1 MGEIGVVGNRAGRET
16 RECAGWSGTV
26 EPFSS
31 FGLRHPGAAGKQLV
45 ARMNADSSAPA
56 SQNAARP
63 RLALLNYGMGNLRSV
78 AKAFEVS
85 GAEVRVVERAEGIGD
100 ADGLVLPGV
109 GALPDCVDA
118 LRTTGLGDAVK
129 RWIAADRP
137 FFGIC
142 LGMQALFEES
152 EEGGCRGLGVFPGA
166 VRRFRLPSEYKVP
179 HMGWNPVQF
188 RQAGSPLLAGLRAE
202 GEPFYFVHSYH
213 CVPADESLVFG
224 ECDYGGRFV
233 AAIARGRCVATQFHP
248 EKSQAAGLRLYRN
261 FVDLCRVAG

>member
-1 MGEIGVVGNRAGRET
+1 
-16 RECAGWSGTV
+16 
-26 EPFSS
+26 
-31 FGLRHPGAAGKQLV
+31 
-45 ARMNADSSAPA
+45 MNATSSSSARP
-56 SQNAARP
+56 NAARP

-85 GAEVRVVERAEGIGD
+85 GAEVRIVEHAEDVGS
-100 ADGLVLPGV
+100 AAGLVLPGV

-118 LRTTGLGDAVK
+118 LRATGLGEVVK

-152 EEGGCRGLGVFPGA
+152 EEGSCRGLGIFHGA
-166 VRRFRLPSEYKVP
+166 VKRFRLPAEYKVP
-179 HMGWNPVQF
+179 HMGWNPVVF
-188 RQAGSPLLAGLRAE
+188 RQPDSALAAGLRVE

-213 CVPADESLVFG
+213 CVPADGALVFG
-224 ECDYGGRFV
+224 ECDYGGPFV

-261 FVDLCRVAG
+261 FVELCRGAT

>member
-1 MGEIGVVGNRAGRET
+1 
-16 RECAGWSGTV
+16 
-26 EPFSS
+26 
-31 FGLRHPGAAGKQLV
+31 
-45 ARMNADSSAPA
+45 MNATNTATSSPD
-56 SQNAARP
+56 AARP

-85 GAEVRVVERAEGIGD
+85 GAEVHIVERAEDIGA

-118 LRTTGLGDAVK
+118 LKATGLGAAVK
-129 RWIAADRP
+129 RWIEADRP
-137 FFGIC
+137 FFGSC

-152 EEGGCRGLGVFPGA
+152 EEGDCRGLGIFPGA
-166 VRRFRLPSEYKVP
+166 VKRFRLPAGYKVP
-179 HMGWNPVQF
+179 HMGWNPVVF
-188 RQAGSPLLAGLRAE
+188 RQAGSPLANGLRAD

-213 CVPADESLVFG
+213 CVPADRSLVLC
-224 ECDYGGRFV
+224 ECDYSGLFV

-261 FVDLCRVAG
+261 FVDLCRR

>member
-1 MGEIGVVGNRAGRET
+1 
-16 RECAGWSGTV
+16 
-26 EPFSS
+26 
-31 FGLRHPGAAGKQLV
+31 
-45 ARMNADSSAPA
+45 MNSPSAVRDPQTA
-56 SQNAARP
+56 SARP

-85 GAEVRVVERAEGIGD
+85 GAEVRVVERPEDIGA

-109 GALPDCVDA
+109 GALPDCVEA
-118 LRTTGLGDAVK
+118 LKATGLGAAVQ
-129 RWIAADRP
+129 RWIAEDRP

-152 EEGGCRGLGVFPGA
+152 EEGGCRGLGIFPGV
-166 VRRFRLPSEYKVP
+166 VRRFRLPAEYKVP
-179 HMGWNPVQF
+179 HMGWNPVVF
-188 RQAGSPLLAGLRAE
+188 RQPDSPFVAGLRRE

-213 CVPADESLVFG
+213 CVPADDALTFG
-224 ECDYGGRFV
+224 VCDYGGPFV

-261 FVDLCRVAG
+261 FVDRCRQPA

>member
-1 MGEIGVVGNRAGRET
+1 MNPQ
-16 RECAGWSGTV
+16 S
-26 EPFSS
+26 
-31 FGLRHPGAAGKQLV
+31 AARDPQ
-45 ARMNADSSAPA
+45 PA
-56 SQNAARP
+56 VRP

-85 GAEVRVVERAEGIGD
+85 GADVQVVERSEDIGA

-118 LRTTGLGDAVK
+118 LKATGLGEAVK
-129 RWIAADRP
+129 HWIASGRP
-137 FFGIC
+137 FFGVC

-152 EEGGCRGLGVFPGA
+152 EEGACRGLGVFPGT
-166 VRRFRLPSEYKVP
+166 VRRFRLPAEYKVP

-188 RQAGSPLLAGLRAE
+188 RQPGSPLVAGLRSE

-213 CVPADESLVFG
+213 CVPADRALVFG
-224 ECDYGGRFV
+224 ECDYGGSFV
-233 AAIARGRCVATQFHP
+233 AAIARGHCVATQFHP

-261 FVDLCRVAG
+261 FVDLCRGAA

>member
-1 MGEIGVVGNRAGRET
+1 MST
-16 RECAGWSGTV
+16 TPST
-26 EPFSS
+26 S
-31 FGLRHPGAAGKQLV
+31 AA
-45 ARMNADSSAPA
+45 STT
-56 SQNAARP
+56 ARP

-85 GAEVRVVERAEGIGD
+85 GADVRIVERAEDVGN

-118 LRTTGLGDAVK
+118 LKTTGLGDVVK

-152 EEGGCRGLGVFPGA
+152 EEGSCRGLGVFPGA
-166 VRRFRLPSEYKVP
+166 VRRFRLPAEYKVP
-179 HMGWNPVQF
+179 HMGWNPVRF
-188 RQAGSPLLAGLRAE
+188 RQTASPLVAGLRTE

-213 CVPADESLVFG
+213 CVPAERSLVFG
-224 ECDYGGRFV
+224 ECDYGGSFV
-233 AAIARGRCVATQFHP
+233 AAIARGCCVATQFHP

-261 FVDLCRVAG
+261 FVELCRRVA